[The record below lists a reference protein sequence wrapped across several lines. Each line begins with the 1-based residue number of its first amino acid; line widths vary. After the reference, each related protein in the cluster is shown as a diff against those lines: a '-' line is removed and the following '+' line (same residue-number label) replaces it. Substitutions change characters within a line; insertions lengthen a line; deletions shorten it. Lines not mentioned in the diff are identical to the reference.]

1 MAASEGCPHPQLEG
15 RGKRQS
21 REAGLGQCPAW
32 VRHVTPGEHRSR
44 HEWRV
49 CTCGCVYV
57 LAEVYGRVGQSLPGA
72 PLCGERTGVKRR
84 TYQIWANLTLWRP
97 MRKKNVKP
105 TLPGNTLS
113 KAVGGGLNLIH
124 LTNKD
129 NPGCSG
135 KATPTPTPW
144 VQWLSRREAE
154 LPLRQLVAGWGGGCQ
169 VPSPREGGAASRVG
183 WLRGGGSSSWSPFSP
198 PPARER
204 TQIPVLGGRA
214 GSPNPGGMPR
224 YTRRE
229 QGSLQ
234 RAADG
239 VRRERYSNTKATVN
253 TTPWGRVGAREEV
266 KTKPGPGPGL
276 PVPWGCG
283 ASFGQLNES
292 LLSSWRNGRWGV
304 GRGRAGRGWDPEGA
318 DRGSGKGGYTYHSFL
333 EMKDPSF

>member
-1 MAASEGCPHPQLEG
+1 MLLPLAASEGCPHPQLEG

-204 TQIPVLGGRA
+204 TQTNSSVGGEGWLPKPWRDA
-214 GSPNPGGMPR
+214 QVHKTRTGLPAKGSRWGQEGKVQQHQSHSEHNSMGEGGGQGGSQNKARSRPWAP
-224 YTRRE
+224 
-229 QGSLQ
+229 GSL
-234 RAADG
+234 G
-239 VRRERYSNTKATVN
+239 V
-253 TTPWGRVGAREEV
+253 W
-266 KTKPGPGPGL
+266 
-276 PVPWGCG
+276 
-283 ASFGQLNES
+283 GQLWAAE
-292 LLSSWRNGRWGV
+292 
-304 GRGRAGRGWDPEGA
+304 
-318 DRGSGKGGYTYHSFL
+318 
-333 EMKDPSF
+333 